1 MIYKKIAK
9 YNATGYGATN
19 LAKMSIDMIRYE
31 YPEYKDLTNNQV
43 INKVFIGDPNAFFS
57 KSQIKATIR
66 SYYTMPAYINEIEKH
81 AEMYNLGIGESE
93 SQIADISAF
102 DPNWQTIIWEVI
114 GTCESLFGIY
124 V

>member
-93 SQIADISAF
+93 S
-102 DPNWQTIIWEVI
+102 
-114 GTCESLFGIY
+114 
-124 V
+124 